1 MLINSFSPSFSLS
14 FLIHLIQYTI
24 YTINIL
30 YHFTLHLGTSLPSPQ
45 PGPSNTPLSST
56 AMLSSSSAT
65 SPVVSPS
72 SNGNILFGTIASSCQ
87 YKPNISASL
96 EPHRTELN
104 SSVEESN
111 TPQSAHLLV
120 QNVFIDNFIIFNVI
134 LVLFYYTYILMNHL
148 FFLITEELVMY

>member
-1 MLINSFSPSFSLS
+1 M
-14 FLIHLIQYTI
+14 
-24 YTINIL
+24 
-30 YHFTLHLGTSLPSPQ
+30 LHLGTSLPSPQ

-96 EPHRTELN
+96 EHRTELN
-104 SSVEESN
+104 SSVEESS

-120 QNVFIDNFIIFNVI
+120 QNIFTDNFIIFNII
-134 LVLFYYTYILMNHL
+134 LVLFSYYTYILMNHL
-148 FFLITEELVMY
+148 CLLIIEESVMC